1 MNGIEIN
8 LTIHSEPRVIKSD
21 GPIKLL
27 SKGGRVLF
35 ELDLLSCG
43 TLRVSGGDECYQDGI
58 VLSDALLVAP
68 MDRNIIEIRKEP
80 AQ

>member
-8 LTIHSEPRVIKSD
+8 LTIHSEPRIIKSD

-27 SKGGRVLF
+27 SESGRVLF
-35 ELDLLSCG
+35 ELDLFSCG
-43 TLRVSGGDECYQDGI
+43 TLRVSGGDECCHGGS
-58 VLSDALLVAP
+58 VLSEVLLIAP
-68 MDRNIIEIRKEP
+68 MDRSIVEIRKEH